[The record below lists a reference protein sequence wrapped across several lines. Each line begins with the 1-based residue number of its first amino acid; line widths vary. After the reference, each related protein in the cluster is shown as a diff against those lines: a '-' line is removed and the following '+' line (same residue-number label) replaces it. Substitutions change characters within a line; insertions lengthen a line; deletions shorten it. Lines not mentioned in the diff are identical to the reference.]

1 MCSNIVWNITKNKDS
16 GSLKTGNIEVHVG
29 DIIEI
34 SLEKKPREVTY
45 VMGNAN
51 KGTFH
56 AIFKNQGEVP
66 RGNLEWRLVPKVEP
80 TISTPPVTQVEEL
93 YITTPNENLIPTN
106 NLNSK
111 NPRITP
117 GFQKSPWQLD
127 NLKLVL
133 EIVAVLLT
141 IIGGMIALFW
151 R

>member
-1 MCSNIVWNITKNKDS
+1 MCSNIVWNITENRDS

-56 AIFKNQGEVP
+56 AVFKDQGAVP
-66 RGNLEWRLVPKVEP
+66 QGNLEWRLAPKVEP
-80 TISTPPVTQVEEL
+80 TISTPPETQVEEL
-93 YITTPNENLIPTN
+93 PITTPNENLIPTN

-111 NPRITP
+111 NLIISH
-117 GFQKSPWQLD
+117 GFQKSTWQLD

-141 IIGGMIALFW
+141 IIGGVIALFW